1 MTERMLTTHAAAL
14 AIGGQADGADVAFAR
29 VTTDSRAIQPGDLF
43 VALKGERFDA
53 QDFVADA
60 LAAGA
65 AAALVRTDFPE
76 LPGAS
81 LIRVDDTLAALGR
94 LAAHWRT
101 VGFAGRMA
109 GITGSSGK
117 TSVKEMLRAILAAQ
131 VGDDAVLATAGNLN
145 NDIGVPLTLLRLRPQ
160 HQFAVIEM
168 GMNHSGEIR
177 YLADLARPD
186 VVAINNAQRAH
197 AGHFAS
203 VEAIARAKGELFEQ
217 LPAGVTACI
226 NLDDAHAGLWQQL
239 AGHAPQLGFGWQ
251 RGEVQVAACTLAAA
265 HTALTLRTP
274 QGEVHT
280 RLQVPGEHTVR
291 NALTATSLALALGV
305 PLTAIAAGL
314 AAFAGVAGRLQRRQR
329 ADGVVILDDTYNA
342 NPDAMRAALRVLA
355 SQPGARHA
363 VLGDIGELGDGG
375 AAMHAEVGAYAR
387 ELGIDSLHGLG
398 ELSAHTVAAFGPAGR
413 HYPDL
418 DALVDGV
425 QRTVNAPASV
435 LVKGSRFMRMER
447 VVARLLPEA
456 TPSGGH

>member
-1 MTERMLTTHAAAL
+1 MADVMLTTHAAAQ
-14 AIGGQADGADVAFAR
+14 AIGAAASGADVGFSR

-117 TSVKEMLRAILAAQ
+117 TSVKEMLRAILVAEA
-131 VGDDAVLATAGNLN
+131 GEDAVLATAGNLN

-203 VEAIARAKGELFEQ
+203 VEDIARAKGELFEQ

-251 RGEVQVAACTLAAA
+251 RGEVQVASCTLAAR
-265 HTALTLRTP
+265 ALAAMSSTSA
-274 QGEVHT
+274 
-280 RLQVPGEHTVR
+280 RLGSQPSCQLATQ
-291 NALTATSLALALGV
+291 ASWIACASTSLTSTNSSGHSSITLSLAVEVRCWASSDGGRPSWSRIALAKS
-305 PLTAIAAGL
+305 
-314 AAFAGVAGRLQRRQR
+314 AGV
-329 ADGVVILDDTYNA
+329 
-342 NPDAMRAALRVLA
+342 
-355 SQPGARHA
+355 S
-363 VLGDIGELGDGG
+363 
-375 AAMHAEVGAYAR
+375 
-387 ELGIDSLHGLG
+387 
-398 ELSAHTVAAFGPAGR
+398 
-413 HYPDL
+413 
-418 DALVDGV
+418 
-425 QRTVNAPASV
+425 
-435 LVKGSRFMRMER
+435 
-447 VVARLLPEA
+447 
-456 TPSGGH
+456 

>member
-1 MTERMLTTHAAAL
+1 MADVMLTTHAAAQ
-14 AIGGQADGADVAFAR
+14 AIGAAASGADVGFSR

-81 LIRVDDTLAALGR
+81 LIRVDDTLVALGR

-117 TSVKEMLRAILAAQ
+117 TSVKEMLRAILVAQ
-131 VGDDAVLATAGNLN
+131 VGDNAVLATAGNLN

-203 VEAIARAKGELFEQ
+203 VEDIARAKGELFEQ

-251 RGEVQVAACTLAAA
+251 RGEVQVASCTLAAS
-265 HTALTLRTP
+265 HTELTLRTP
-274 QGEVHT
+274 RGEVHT

-314 AAFAGVAGRLQRRQR
+314 AAFAGVAGRLQRRLR

-342 NPDAMRAALRVLA
+342 NPDSMRAALRVLA
-355 SQPGARHA
+355 AQPGARHA

-398 ELSAHTVAAFGPAGR
+398 ELSAHTVAAFGPTGR
-413 HYPDL
+413 HYPNL
-418 DALVDGV
+418 DALLDGV
-425 QRTVNAPASV
+425 QHTANAPASV

-447 VVARLLPEA
+447 VVARLLPDA
-456 TPSGGH
+456 MPSDGH